1 MRHDIDGIAYDL
13 DGTFYPNYRLNL
25 RLVPFTLREW
35 RLLLAFGRARNMI
48 RAAQEGKG
56 PDPAVLPALVRGQGA
71 ALPAAGGRDFYDV
84 QAWLTAG
91 MIKGEP
97 AAVKAKIARLIYR
110 GWEEHFRGIKLF
122 PGVRETL
129 AAFRE
134 AGLRQGLLSDFP
146 PEQKLAHLGLAGF
159 WDATLCS
166 ERTGRLK
173 PDPLP
178 FQELAGALGLP
189 PERILYV
196 GNSVRYDMRGA
207 RRAGM
212 KTALISFSPLH
223 RVRAGGGADFVFHD
237 YRQLLKYVIP

>member
-1 MRHDIDGIAYDL
+1 MRHNIGGIAYDL

-25 RLVPFTLREW
+25 RLVPFALREW
-35 RLLLAFGRARNMI
+35 RFLLAFGRARNII
-48 RAAQEGKG
+48 RAAQEGRLKTAM
-56 PDPAVLPALVRGQGA
+56 PMPAASPRARGQ
-71 ALPAAGGRDFYDV
+71 AAGGPDFYDV
-84 QAWLTAG
+84 QAWLAAG
-91 MIKGEP
+91 MIRGEA

-110 GWEEHFRGIKLF
+110 GWEEHFKNIRLF
-122 PGVRETL
+122 PRVRETL

-146 PEQKLAHLGLAGF
+146 PEQKLDYLGLADY
-159 WDATLCS
+159 WDAALCS

-178 FQELAGALGLP
+178 FQELAEALGLP

-196 GNSVRYDMRGA
+196 GNSIRCDIRGA
-207 RRAGM
+207 RQVGM
-212 KTALISFSPLH
+212 KTALISFSPLR
-223 RVRAGGGADFVFHD
+223 RVRSGGADFVFHD

>member
-1 MRHDIDGIAYDL
+1 MRHHIDGIAYDL

-25 RLVPFTLREW
+25 RLIPFAMREW
-35 RLLLAFGRARNMI
+35 PFLLAFGRARNII
-48 RAAQEGKG
+48 RTAQEGRG
-56 PDPAVLPALVRGQGA
+56 PERAVLPAASPGKPGA
-71 ALPAAGGRDFYDV
+71 PDFYDV

-110 GWEEHFRGIKLF
+110 GWEEHFRNLKIF
-122 PGVRETL
+122 PGVREAL
-129 AAFRE
+129 AAFRA

-146 PEQKLAHLGLAGF
+146 PERKLEHLGMAGC
-159 WDATLCS
+159 WDAVLCS

-178 FQELAGALGLP
+178 FQELAGGMGLP

-196 GNSVRYDMRGA
+196 GNSIRCDIHGA

-212 KTALISFSPLH
+212 KTALISFSPL
-223 RVRAGGGADFVFHD
+223 RRGRSGGGADFVFQH

>member
-1 MRHDIDGIAYDL
+1 MRHDIGGIAYDL

-25 RLVPFTLREW
+25 RLIPFALREGPF
-35 RLLLAFGRARNMI
+35 LLAFGRARNII
-48 RAAQEGKG
+48 RAAQEGRRPAG
-56 PDPAVLPALVRGQGA
+56 IPAPLPAVSPGQG
-71 ALPAAGGRDFYDV
+71 PDFYDV
-84 QAWLTAG
+84 QAWLTAR

-110 GWEEHFRGIKLF
+110 SWEEHFRTIKPF

-129 AAFRE
+129 AAFRA
-134 AGLRQGLLSDFP
+134 AGLKQGLLSDFP
-146 PEQKLAHLGLAGF
+146 PERKLEYLGLADY
-159 WDATLCS
+159 WDAVMCS

-173 PDPLP
+173 PDPLS

-196 GNSVRYDMRGA
+196 GNSIRCDMRGA

-212 KTALISFSPLH
+212 QTALISFSPF
-223 RVRAGGGADFVFHD
+223 RRSRSGGPADFVFHD